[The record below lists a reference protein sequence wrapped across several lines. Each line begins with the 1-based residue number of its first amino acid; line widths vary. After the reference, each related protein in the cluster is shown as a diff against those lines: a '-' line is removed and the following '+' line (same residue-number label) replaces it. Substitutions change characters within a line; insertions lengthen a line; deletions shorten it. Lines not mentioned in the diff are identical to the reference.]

1 MQNIKH
7 FNAAVTPQWPVQ
19 VDEKGV
25 ETRGGF
31 TDVRVIKQQN
41 NHIKRSE
48 TLQSDR
54 CHCRQDYSVQE
65 EVGTCEEGGR
75 NCEEEDL

>member
-1 MQNIKH
+1 MARTSRREGSWNK
-7 FNAAVTPQWPVQ
+7 V
-19 VDEKGV
+19 
-25 ETRGGF
+25 RGF

-48 TLQSDR
+48 TIQSNR

-65 EVGTCEEGGR
+65 EVVTLEEGGR
-75 NCEEEDL
+75 SCEKEDL